1 MSKLIE
7 TLKLLD
13 KSELQGF
20 TRFMH
25 SPYFCQH
32 QQTIDFFGFLIEI
45 HPDWD
50 QDLFVAYSLKYPN
63 TKISKA
69 RFNVLKSYLLGHLHN
84 FLVQERFKSDPIR
97 QKILLVDVLRER
109 EHFQQAGKQLEQA
122 QREWEENT
130 PLDSSN
136 YLNRLLLEE
145 CALDLSFSVQNRSAS
160 PPIHQLLNAVDQ
172 TYIGYWLKYLLSSWT
187 LGRMV
192 GFQFPEDRWQEI
204 RGLAEAQ
211 LETLPALARMHY
223 RLLLLYRNEAPT
235 QQYDALAS
243 LLEDHGQR
251 MTKTE
256 LLNVYGN
263 LQNYHTRRMHE
274 GDPEAMQK
282 LFLGY
287 QQMVRLQLIFNQGE
301 FTSHFI
307 RNITAVACR
316 LGEIAWTTNFLNTCR
331 TQIVKEIGRPGFLYS
346 LAYLDFTKGD
356 FSKALQRLHSLEFV
370 DPFYRIGH
378 QTLLLRIYY
387 ELEQYES
394 LDLVSET
401 FRRYLNRTPQISDR
415 QKEQYRAFISILK
428 KLARAREKGANK
440 ARLSRITDLLE
451 QHAEVTDRT
460 WLSAKLEELS
470 SPSSP

>member
-13 KSELQGF
+13 KNELQGF
-20 TRFMH
+20 ARFMH

-32 QQTIDFFGFLIEI
+32 QQTIDFFGFLMEI

-50 QDLFVAYSLKYPN
+50 LDLYAVYTRKHPEV
-63 TKISKA
+63 KITKA
-69 RFNVLKSYLLGHLHN
+69 RFNVLKSYLLGHVHN
-84 FLVQERFKSDPIR
+84 FLIQERFKADPVR
-97 QKILLVDVLRER
+97 QRVLLIDVLRER
-109 EHFQQAGKQLEQA
+109 EHFQQATKHLTLA
-122 QREWEENT
+122 RKEWEENT
-130 PLDSSN
+130 PIDSAN

-145 CALDLSFSVQNRSAS
+145 CSLDLSFSVRNRSTS
-160 PPIHQLLNAVDQ
+160 PPMHDLLTAVDQ
-172 TYIGYWLKYLLSSWT
+172 VYVGYWLKYLLSSWT

-192 GFQFPEDRWQEI
+192 GLQFPEDRWQEI
-204 RGLAEAQ
+204 QSRIGVLKD
-211 LETLPALARMHY
+211 TLPPLAQMHFH
-223 RLLLLYRNEAPT
+223 LLLLYRGEEADA
-235 QQYDALAS
+235 QYQALTT
-243 LLEDHGQR
+243 LLEEHAGR
-251 MTKTE
+251 MSQTE

-274 GDPEAMQK
+274 GDPEAMHK

-287 QQMVRLQLIFNQGE
+287 QQMVSLELIFNQGE

-316 LGEIAWTTNFLNTCR
+316 LGEIEWTTNFLNTCR

-346 LAYLDFTKGD
+346 LAYLDFTKED

-387 ELEQYES
+387 ELGQFES
-394 LDLVSET
+394 LDGVSET

-415 QKEQYRAFISILK
+415 QKDQYRNFISILK
-428 KLARAREKGANK
+428 KLARAKEKGSTK
-440 ARLSRITDLLE
+440 ERLARITSLLE
-451 QHAEVTDRT
+451 QYEEVTDRT
-460 WLSAKLEELS
+460 WLAAKLEELKTS
-470 SPSSP
+470 